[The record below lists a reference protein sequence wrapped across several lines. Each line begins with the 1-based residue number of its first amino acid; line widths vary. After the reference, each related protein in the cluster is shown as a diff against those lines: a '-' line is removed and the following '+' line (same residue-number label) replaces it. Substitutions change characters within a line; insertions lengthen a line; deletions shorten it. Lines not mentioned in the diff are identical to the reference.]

1 MRETEPSLRCGEGG
15 GDGGGDRGGIPK
27 GPVMPRNRRDALCA
41 TDGGTEV
48 SLHSG
53 GIEGQRAGAAP
64 AYVQTRTDR
73 YVNCWAIHF
82 ILGPSLSAKGILF
95 STLAN
100 FLLPLPPPPH
110 VGLGWADGV
119 RRKQRRASG
128 GRKEKA
134 EADCC
139 WTLPRRAGPES
150 HENWTGR
157 QLCPPSVHLAKG
169 AAVLFCPPPLPLS
182 YPQDRYRC

>member
-1 MRETEPSLRCGEGG
+1 MSGEDILSLEPSPLRPSQSRFMMRIVELDGETES
-15 GDGGGDRGGIPK
+15 GDRTCI
-27 GPVMPRNRRDALCA
+27 CS
-41 TDGGTEV
+41 V
-48 SLHSG
+48 S
-53 GIEGQRAGAAP
+53 E
-64 AYVQTRTDR
+64 R

-82 ILGPSLSAKGILF
+82 ILGPSLSAKSILF

-100 FLLPLPPPPH
+100 FLLPEPPPPPH

-169 AAVLFCPPPLPLS
+169 AAVLFFPPPLPLS